1 MGYGT
6 KWKANIVPDAG
17 YNAGTLNKTSG
28 MILSDDE
35 VYAGSANGI
44 LYTINV
50 VQLTNKDAALYVLI
64 DKSKHQTSKWGYGRK
79 YRVRFELTST
89 DDNDY
94 TGIETIDMYINDTK
108 IPCTINNSDTSS
120 GLFYA
125 TSNDT
130 YTLTEDVT
138 VKVANVTASW
148 YDTWIT
154 KSDSG
159 IHNIT

>member
-1 MGYGT
+1 M
-6 KWKANIVPDAG
+6 PDAG

-35 VYAGSANGI
+35 VYAGSADGI

-79 YRVRFELTST
+79 YRVRFELTPT
-89 DDNDY
+89 NDNDY
-94 TGIETIDMYINDTK
+94 TGIDTIDMYINDTK
-108 IPCTINNSDTSS
+108 IPCTINNSDTST
-120 GLFYA
+120 GYFYA
-125 TSNDT
+125 TSDNT

-138 VKVANVTASW
+138 VKVANVVASW
-148 YDTWIT
+148 EYALG
-154 KSDSG
+154 KGYESG
-159 IHNIT
+159 TENIT